1 MFPINLAALATAIF
15 GNLIPALLKLG
26 LVGISFLWSS
36 MCKIEYYLASMSFLV
51 ELIPERKRKLALYP
65 VIIFYLFLS
74 WFALVI

>member
-1 MFPINLAALATAIF
+1 VFPINLAALATAIF

-51 ELIPERKRKLALYP
+51 ELIP
-65 VIIFYLFLS
+65 
-74 WFALVI
+74 